1 MNVFISFCIFM
12 IILFLY
18 VHIND
23 QLKKSEDLEIYEM
36 DYVSNEHL
44 QSICNVK
51 QPVLFELNI
60 PEFVNKMQ
68 EISKHENVDIKVW
81 DTSDYTS
88 NASVQYI
95 LLPFSSATGLFK
107 TDPKAHYLT
116 ERNQEFLE
124 EIDFVSEIKE
134 LDALLK
140 PRFTAHSSCE
150 YIAGSEG
157 ASTPL
162 RYHTGDRKFIFVT
175 SGKISVKMTPWRSK
189 KYLDPVT
196 DYENYEFFSRHNP
209 WTSEPDPMLR
219 FLEFE
224 VLAGYVLYIPPY
236 WWYSYKFSSVDT
248 AAVGIEYKTIINL
261 CAHSLDIGRYY
272 LQFHNTKTVP
282 VRTLRLNEN
291 IEPESPI

>member
-1 MNVFISFCIFM
+1 MV
-12 IILFLY
+12 ILFMY

-51 QPVLFELNI
+51 QPVLFELHV
-60 PEFVNKMQ
+60 PEFT
-68 EISKHENVDIKVW
+68 ERISKAFTKSDNIDIKVW
-81 DTSDYTS
+81 DSSDYSCKTNVS
-88 NASVQYI
+88 YI
-95 LLPFSSATGLFK
+95 LLPFSSACGLFK
-107 TDPKAHYLT
+107 TDPKSHYFT

-124 EIDFVSEIKE
+124 ETDFLSDIRD
-134 LDALLK
+134 LDPLLK
-140 PRFTAHSSCE
+140 PRFTAYSNYE

-157 ASTPL
+157 TATPL
-162 RYHTGDRKFIFVT
+162 RYHTGDRKFIYVT

-189 KYLDPVT
+189 KYLDPIA
-196 DYENYEFFSRHNP
+196 DYENYEFFSQMNP
-209 WTSEPDPMLR
+209 WSSEPDPMLR

-236 WWYSYKFSSVDT
+236 WWYSYKFYSADST
-248 AAVGIEYKTIINL
+248 AVGIEYKTMMNL
-261 CAHSLDIGRYY
+261 CAHSIDIGRYY

-282 VRTLRLNEN
+282 VRTLQL
-291 IEPESPI
+291 ESVDKLTDDEQSKPSI